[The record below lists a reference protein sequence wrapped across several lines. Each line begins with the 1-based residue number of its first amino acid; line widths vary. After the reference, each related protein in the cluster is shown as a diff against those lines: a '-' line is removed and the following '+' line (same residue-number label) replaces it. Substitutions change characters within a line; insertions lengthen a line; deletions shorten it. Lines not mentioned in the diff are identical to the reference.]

1 LAEQIAAGNAGW
13 PVQFRFAVHVIWSC
27 VPELWTLDHN
37 TSLIFMPLTNQQL
50 FDLQVIIGRR
60 VMEIDEL
67 LLSTIELQH
76 GMGKYLAVKLP
87 DMTTDERQ
95 KMQDIHMSAESNL
108 DRLEAAVKAFRHD
121 FERLANLK

>member
-1 LAEQIAAGNAGW
+1 
-13 PVQFRFAVHVIWSC
+13 
-27 VPELWTLDHN
+27 
-37 TSLIFMPLTNQQL
+37 MPLTNQQL

-108 DRLEAAVKAFRHD
+108 DQLEAAVKAFRHD